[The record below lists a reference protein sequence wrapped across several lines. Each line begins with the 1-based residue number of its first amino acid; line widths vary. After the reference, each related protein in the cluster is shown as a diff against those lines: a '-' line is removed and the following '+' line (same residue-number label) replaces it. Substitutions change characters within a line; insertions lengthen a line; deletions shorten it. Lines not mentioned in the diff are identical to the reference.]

1 MGAVRFF
8 FPLNYMSKG
17 NGRKARLWS
26 SALPKTSLSVIC
38 DQGFCQ
44 LFSKLDRK
52 IMPQTPISSKGA
64 LPEPCR
70 TRYSPRH
77 RLHRRI
83 RYLSRL
89 VCAAASALHDADAL
103 HAVSALHAADVLCAP
118 ASSHRR
124 RRGRV
129 FARYR

>member
-1 MGAVRFF
+1 MAFCF
-8 FPLNYMSKG
+8 AENL
-17 NGRKARLWS
+17 
-26 SALPKTSLSVIC
+26 LSVIC
-38 DQGFCQ
+38 DQGFCR

-70 TRYSPRH
+70 TRYLSRH
-77 RLHRRI
+77 HLHRRT
-83 RYLSRL
+83 RYLLRL
-89 VCAAASALHDADAL
+89 VCAAASALY
-103 HAVSALHAADVLCAP
+103 AADVLCAP

>member
-1 MGAVRFF
+1 MVFCIAEN
-8 FPLNYMSKG
+8 L
-17 NGRKARLWS
+17 
-26 SALPKTSLSVIC
+26 LSVIC

>member
-1 MGAVRFF
+1 MPLPSTVAAVFTAAVLAAGVARAVRVVV
-8 FPLNYMSKG
+8 MIA
-17 NGRKARLWS
+17 ARLGII
-26 SALPKTSLSVIC
+26 AERAVE
-38 DQGFCQ
+38 Q
-44 LFSKLDRK
+44 
-52 IMPQTPISSKGA
+52 
-64 LPEPCR
+64 
-70 TRYSPRH
+70 